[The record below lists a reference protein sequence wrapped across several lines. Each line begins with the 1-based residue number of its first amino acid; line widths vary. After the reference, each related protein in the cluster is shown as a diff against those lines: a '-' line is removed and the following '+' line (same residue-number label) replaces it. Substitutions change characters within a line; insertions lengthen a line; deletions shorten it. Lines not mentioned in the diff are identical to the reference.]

1 MLPTDTDR
9 LMYKTEAGNV
19 YEDYYNNKELLDFS
33 NYPKDSIYY
42 KNSNNLVVT
51 KVKDQTCGVPI
62 KGFAGLKS
70 KMWTFITKG
79 NHEIEKAKSINKKF
93 VDDELKYEDYKN
105 VLFNRSFLR
114 HEMNKIQSKDHNIG
128 SYRINKVS
136 LPFCDDKIHILE
148 MDIVGYHI
156 LINLLVKHIKDN
168 IIEYRQL
175 VLIFGL
181 VRKAIL
187 FSLSIN
193 VMGIYKKYQCQRYV

>member
-1 MLPTDTDR
+1 
-9 LMYKTEAGNV
+9 
-19 YEDYYNNKELLDFS
+19 
-33 NYPKDSIYY
+33 
-42 KNSNNLVVT
+42 
-51 KVKDQTCGVPI
+51 
-62 KGFAGLKS
+62 
-70 KMWTFITKG
+70 
-79 NHEIEKAKSINKKF
+79 
-93 VDDELKYEDYKN
+93 
-105 VLFNRSFLR
+105 
-114 HEMNKIQSKDHNIG
+114 MNKIQSKDHNIG

-156 LINLLVKHIKDN
+156 LINLLVKHVKDN